1 MPGHRARKRFA
12 LDSNVLIDLASEE
25 DYAHTFREVFQERGY
40 SLWLPPTVAHELLHA
55 AETKPDPDGPLA
67 RSALAQLLD
76 WQVSPLG
83 LSSLDHAIANL
94 FARRLAESGLLP
106 PEEYNDGL
114 ILAETSVAG
123 IPVLVSS
130 DHHLLDIPEDRL
142 LVCFNEA
149 DLPPVR
155 VAHPK
160 GLLSAVR

>member
-1 MPGHRARKRFA
+1 MPGQGTRKRFA
-12 LDSNVLIDLASEE
+12 LDSNVLIDLAGEE

-55 AETKPDPDGPLA
+55 AETKPEPDGPLA

-76 WQVSPLG
+76 WQVFPIG
-83 LSSLDHAIANL
+83 LSSVDHGIAEV
-94 FARRLAESGLLP
+94 FARRLAESGFLP

-114 ILAETSVAG
+114 ILAETSLAG

-130 DHHLLDIPEDRL
+130 DHHLLDIPEDL
-142 LVCFNEA
+142 LLGCFSDA
-149 DLPPVR
+149 DLPPAR

-160 GLLSAVR
+160 GLLRAVR